1 MKPLPLTLVIILAM
15 LAGGGITYWTAR
27 RLPSPPA
34 PANAPA
40 TVAPSFATP
49 APAAAPT
56 REEAMEALPEIEAF
70 DEAEL
75 NKAIEE
81 AKSARARGALQ
92 PAATTPEE
100 YARALGGFNYRLL
113 ELTTQFPER
122 PDSDNPDAKIYDTRV
137 EQLTREYANL
147 SLDDALL
154 ANASEETPGQLAHL
168 QAHLAAG
175 SLGLDEIATAK
186 TEAILQR
193 IYQKLFPLD
202 ETAPDAEER
211 MEKATQ
217 EAKNS
222 LLEFLTADQR
232 QRLELMGADQVLF
245 GLPQPEQ

>member
-1 MKPLPLTLVIILAM
+1 
-15 LAGGGITYWTAR
+15 
-27 RLPSPPA
+27 
-34 PANAPA
+34 
-40 TVAPSFATP
+40 
-49 APAAAPT
+49 
-56 REEAMEALPEIEAF
+56 METLPEIEAL

-81 AKSARARGALQ
+81 AKAARARGELQ
-92 PAATTPEE
+92 PAASTPEE
-100 YARALGGFNYRLL
+100 YARALGGFNYRLM
-113 ELTTQFPER
+113 ELTTRFPER

-154 ANASEETPGQLAHL
+154 ANASEETPEQLAHL
-168 QAHLAAG
+168 QAYLAAG

-217 EAKNS
+217 EAKDG
-222 LLEFLTADQR
+222 LLEFLTAEQR